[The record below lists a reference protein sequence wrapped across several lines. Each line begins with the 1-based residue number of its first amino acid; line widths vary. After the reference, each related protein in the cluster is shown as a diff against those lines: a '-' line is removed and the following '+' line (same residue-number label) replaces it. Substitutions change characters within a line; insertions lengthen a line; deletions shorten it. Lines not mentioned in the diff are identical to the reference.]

1 MRSSKPTRRAATRN
15 YYRDRDPE
23 FIVATANGITEA
35 LQRFHRHQGL
45 CRNSIRPSGSPNILR
60 LPALEFSVG
69 AEGLVTFI
77 IGPPNGCFEA
87 GWNYRRRIIQN
98 EAIVVATAAAVE

>member
-1 MRSSKPTRRAATRN
+1 MRNYSPGQPYGQGSDQLTRERSSPR
-15 YYRDRDPE
+15 
-23 FIVATANGITEA
+23 
-35 LQRFHRHQGL
+35 QSSGL

-77 IGPPNGCFEA
+77 IGSPNGCFEA